1 MMSVSLLSCSWSRV
15 SPVSR
20 HYELYTR
27 LQPQMYLVCG
37 IEYEIVLC
45 KLIQYAALIAQLI
58 ICMCGI

>member
-1 MMSVSLLSCSWSRV
+1 MSETLLSCSWLR
-15 SPVSR
+15 
-20 HYELYTR
+20 LLLCQDTANCTR

-45 KLIQYAALIAQLI
+45 KLIQYAALRARLI